1 MLKFYRIVPGRATR
15 RRRDRASDPAVLLS
29 CPFANRTR
37 GESSV
42 SELTRNPGTPPRPV
56 AADETM
62 IAPALTRTH
71 TPLEA
76 YLRDFKRLTAAAAEA
91 AGIVDPIAFD
101 PFHLGYWMIKQSV
114 RGPVLPIEGAMV
126 RSWFST
132 RSLQLPGIDFGMRIY
147 VIDGISFVRVVGQ
160 TDTDQPSDN
169 YQFYVVARADYRR
182 LYKIAKMLAVGQLPP
197 GPAPVM
203 PDETFAALKRNTID
217 YLLPTNLMQIKTFG
231 GRPKRGLILTG
242 PPGNG
247 KTSACRWIR
256 ERCAENNLEHK
267 IVTPDDYRAAR
278 QGCNASAAV
287 KELFKVETPGVI
299 FFDDLDLALRDRS
312 KSEAPEDQSVFL
324 GAMDGMEV
332 NVGVVYVFTTNLAL
346 DLIDPAFRRPGRID
360 VVLQLN
366 KPTAE
371 LRSKLVDRW
380 HADIRKALDLDTVL
394 RETEGLSYAE
404 LDEHKNLMVL
414 RYTETATWEWAWAR
428 EQFRKHREHLA
439 DDKKPVG
446 FGGVR
451 G

>member
-1 MLKFYRIVPGRATR
+1 MSQS
-15 RRRDRASDPAVLLS
+15 ASNPEI
-29 CPFANRTR
+29 RTR
-37 GESSV
+37 
-42 SELTRNPGTPPRPV
+42 P
-56 AADETM
+56 ADAEEIM
-62 IAPALTRTH
+62 IAPTLTKNQ

-76 YLRDFKRLTAAAAEA
+76 YLKDFKRLTAAAAEA
-91 AGIVDPIAFD
+91 VGMTDPIAFD
-101 PFHLGYWMIKQSV
+101 ASYLCHWLVKKAK
-114 RGPVLPIEGAMV
+114 RGPVLPIEGAMI
-126 RSWFST
+126 RDWLTAHSAYI
-132 RSLQLPGIDFGMRIY
+132 PGVEFGMRPYEIE
-147 VIDGISFVRVVGQ
+147 GIPFVHVVAQ
-160 TDTDQPSDN
+160 LDKNATDDLHN
-169 YQFYVVARADYRR
+169 FYVVDRAHYRK
-182 LYKIAKMLAVGQLPP
+182 LYKIAKKLSDDHLPP

-203 PDETFAALKRNTID
+203 PDDTFAALKRNTVD
-217 YLLPTNLMQIKTFG
+217 YLLPENLKLIEAYG

-256 ERCAENNLEHK
+256 ERCADNNLEHK

-278 QGCNASAAV
+278 QACNASTAV
-287 KELFKVETPGVI
+287 KELFKVDSPGVI

-332 NVGVVYVFTTNLAL
+332 NVGVVYVFTTNLGL

-371 LRSKLVDRW
+371 LRSKLIERW
-380 HADIRKALDLDTVL
+380 HADIRAKLDLEVVL
-394 RETEGLSYAE
+394 RDTEGLSYAD

-414 RYTETATWEWAWAR
+414 RFTESTTWDWSWAR

-451 G
+451 S